1 MTSGNRA
8 RRPPHAGME
17 LANATSGRRCYL
29 IDRRLQAE
37 VTPRRSPSPHRH
49 GPQGSLGVCSS
60 AAAVG
65 LRDQTLYPGKLSGSW
80 VTLAED
86 DPEYKRTRDACLWH
100 YHIGLPYYTQSYAGY
115 KTSEWLLHF
124 QWPNWATGGT
134 HIEIVDLYT
143 HYKSDGQFYLPSDY
157 RLSIYAPP
165 PIPAAPPAQDP
176 LPAKDRKAET

>member
-1 MTSGNRA
+1 MTFTVSLNRVFA
-8 RRPPHAGME
+8 GEYQRLRPDQQDKIRQFM
-17 LANATSGRRCYL
+17 
-29 IDRRLQAE
+29 RLFQK
-37 VTPRRSPSPHRH
+37 
-49 GPQGSLGVCSS
+49 
-60 AAAVG
+60 VG